1 MLLID
6 EQIPLLTEIFSSVA
20 SIRTFDGRSLTK
32 DDLLRYRATA
42 LFVRSTT
49 RVDRELLEGTRV
61 TFVGSAT
68 SGTDHLDH
76 DALDEMG
83 IVVVDAAGSNA
94 NAVAEYVIAATLH
107 DGCTIAGSTVGVIG
121 YGNIGPIVAQYFERL
136 GANVIIHDPFRA
148 AYDDTLHERH
158 VALDALLGTS
168 DIITFHPNLHTE
180 EPHPSMHMLHA
191 DNAVLIQDHA
201 LVINAS
207 RGDVFTAGAIDAL
220 LRRTAGR
227 LVLDTWPLEPTPTGS
242 VVRDCLIA
250 TPHVAGYTRN
260 AKDQG
265 ALMVAT
271 SYILEQGY
279 DMGLLDRAGAAE
291 EEDDVEVPWDEH
303 ALRDVL
309 LARRPL
315 DADSDAFKAAYL
327 ADPSAASFDAA
338 RTQYPLRTETLH
350 V

>member
-20 SIRTFDGRSLTK
+20 SIRTFDGRSLTR
-32 DDLLRYRATA
+32 DDILRYRATA

-49 RVDRELLEGTRV
+49 RVDRELLEGTRI

-68 SGTDHLDH
+68 SGTDHIDRDVLE
-76 DALDEMG
+76 EMG

-94 NAVAEYVIAATLH
+94 NAVAEYVIAATLR
-107 DGCTIAGSTVGVIG
+107 DGCTIAGSTVGVVG
-121 YGNIGPIVAQYFERL
+121 YGNIGPIVAQYVERL
-136 GANVIIHDPFRA
+136 GANVIVHDPYRA
-148 AYDDTLHERH
+148 GYDDTIHERH
-158 VALDALLGTS
+158 VEFDALLATS
-168 DIITFHPNLHTE
+168 DIITFHPNLHSE

-191 DNAVLIQDHA
+191 DNVGLIRDHA
-201 LVINAS
+201 LVINSS
-207 RGDVFTAGAIDAL
+207 RGDVFTPGAVDAL
-220 LRRTAGR
+220 LRRSVGR
-227 LVLDTWPLEPTPTGS
+227 LVLDTWPLEPAPTAS

-250 TPHVAGYTRN
+250 TPHVAGYTQN

-279 DMGLLDRAGAAE
+279 DMGLLDRAGASD
-291 EEDDVEVPWDEH
+291 EEDEIDVPWEENE
-303 ALRDVL
+303 LREVL

-327 ADPSAASFDAA
+327 ASPSAASFDAA
-338 RTQYPLRTETLH
+338 RKQYPLRFETLH